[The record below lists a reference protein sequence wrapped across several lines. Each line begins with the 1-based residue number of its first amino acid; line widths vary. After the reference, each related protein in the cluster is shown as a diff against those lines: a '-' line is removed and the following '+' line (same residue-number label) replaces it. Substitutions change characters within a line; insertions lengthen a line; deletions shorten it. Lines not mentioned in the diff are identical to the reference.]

1 MESHK
6 NTERKLKMG
15 MIFKGNTAENV
26 AEAIAHLT
34 RESNDTYNPFP
45 NYAPN
50 VLRLT
55 DKEEETPL
63 SEVLDIASK
72 IQTAEDI
79 EGFCH
84 LFSIWKTENAK
95 IRRRNEVCE
104 VNEKQIDFIKETI
117 LALPKNQ
124 LFKVG
129 DIVDMLYSLTAI
141 FTDSNGK
148 QSKPVYK
155 TECAIQDLL
164 LSGKIERKM
173 VMKSN
178 GFYVQG
184 LVVK

>member
-1 MESHK
+1 
-6 NTERKLKMG
+6 MG

-26 AEAIAHLT
+26 AEAIAYAS
-34 RESNDTYNPFP
+34 REEHDTYSPFP
-45 NYAPN
+45 NYMPN

-55 DKEEETPL
+55 DKEEEVPL
-63 SEVLDIASK
+63 TKILDIASD

-79 EGFCH
+79 RGFCH
-84 LFSIWKTENAK
+84 LFSKWKAENAK

-124 LFKVG
+124 LFKVS

-148 QSKPVYK
+148 QTKPVFK
-155 TECAIQDLL
+155 TESAIQDLL
-164 LSGKIERKM
+164 ASGKIERKM
-173 VMKSN
+173 VMKHN

-184 LVVK
+184 IMVK